1 MKMQMI
7 DPRVLEAESKE
18 LRREELLKN
27 FERLTPENQMQVLM
41 LSRKLLS
48 SEEILRRYRK
58 FNSEGKEYLLKVVE
72 AMAEDPRY
80 RR

>member
-1 MKMQMI
+1 MQMI

-27 FERLTPENQMQVLM
+27 FEQLTPENQMQVLM

-48 SEEILRRYRK
+48 SEEILQKYRK
-58 FNSEGKEYLLKVVE
+58 FNTEGKE
-72 AMAEDPRY
+72 
-80 RR
+80 

>member
-1 MKMQMI
+1 MQMM
-7 DPRVLEAESKE
+7 DPRVLEEESKE

-27 FERLTPENQMQVLM
+27 FEQLTPENQMQVLM

-48 SEEILRRYRK
+48 SEVILQKYRK
-58 FNSEGKEYLLKVVE
+58 FNTEGKEYLLRVVE

>member
-1 MKMQMI
+1 MQMI

-27 FERLTPENQMQVLM
+27 FEQLTPENQMQVLV

-48 SEEILRRYRK
+48 SEEILQKYRK
-58 FNSEGKEYLLKVVE
+58 FNTEGKEYLLRVVE

>member
-1 MKMQMI
+1 MQMI

-27 FERLTPENQMQVLM
+27 FEQLTPENQMQVLM

-48 SEEILRRYRK
+48 SEEILQKYRK
-58 FNSEGKEYLLKVVE
+58 FNTEGKEYLLRVVE